1 MDRRW
6 EERRAQ
12 AARRTDPT
20 VSVVLKRERAVP
32 PSAAPAI
39 VAEPTSELPSAEH
52 VLADLQQLEHI
63 TAANGGIEQAP
74 SFLRNTPRAMLVVVL
89 VANSVLITLLYAAG
103 FLG

>member
-12 AARRTDPT
+12 ASARRADPT
-20 VSVVLKRERAVP
+20 ASVVIKREQLP
-32 PSAAPAI
+32 QPSAAG
-39 VAEPTSELPSAEH
+39 ELTTELPAAEH
-52 VLADLQQLEHI
+52 VLDDLQQLEQSG
-63 TAANGGIEQAP
+63 NVRAP

-89 VANSVLITLLYAAG
+89 VGNAALLALLYANG